1 MTEKI
6 KRFRSLLQYLWF
18 RSVPPRRIIDY
29 IGAIEAS
36 EQYGYI
42 RKNCE
47 DSYEQRCASIPALL
61 KDSGFDMI
69 FRNLIIAPFFYHRIY
84 DIFKHRKDPVMA
96 RRVDRTM
103 DFSLTDLM
111 GKVVRSWAAKFWRD
125 RKIRIQKFLRRVKWN
140 NNGVRVEKI
149 RACVREAD
157 FDCVVLSNKFL
168 KVLSPIHPQVF
179 QGLCRQGLKPLFIVI
194 SDRYH
199 LEKKDSGF
207 ILEIPFQAAVFPRF
221 SPADR
226 RLLKAALRWVSGWS
240 IPRLVRGKVKKQIAD
255 NFLEYTYCRDIALE
269 IFKAGKAQC
278 LLTFA
283 ENEIE
288 FRVFLQQAQS
298 HGVPAVFLHCIDGV
312 QPLTY
317 KKYFSDHVIV
327 PNRIQYQHFVTEGF
341 PPERV
346 HVVGSFNFFSL
357 QDAGITTDH
366 QGPRNILYF
375 TKGVRHI
382 DEAVLDELLQA
393 LDRAKIRFRL
403 VIKKHPKDINLF
415 TRFQCAS
422 VEVTSRTDYRPL
434 IEASDLV
441 VSQYSGV
448 IREIIPLR
456 KPLVLYTYSD
466 ILEYG
471 ERGFFSRASLPNY
484 LKYAQN
490 AEEFQRAVEDLLKL
504 RDPEPLPQKLAEN
517 LYGYL
522 DRDCTSRIAGF
533 IHSLVCGHQK
543 LPGLNA

>member
-1 MTEKI
+1 MKKTGYLHG
-6 KRFRSLLQYLWF
+6 RLRYLWF

-61 KDSGFDMI
+61 KDNGFDMI

-103 DFSLTDLM
+103 DFSLTALM
-111 GKVVRSWAAKFWRD
+111 GKIVRGWAAKFWRD
-125 RKIRIQKFLRRVKWN
+125 GRIRIQKFLRRVKWN

-149 RACVREAD
+149 GACVREAD

-168 KVLSPIHPQVF
+168 KALSPIHPQVF
-179 QGLCRQGLKPLFIVI
+179 QGLCRQGLKPLFIMI

-221 SPADR
+221 STDDR

-240 IPRLVRGKVKKQIAD
+240 IPWLVRGKVKKQIAD
-255 NFLEYTYCRDIALE
+255 NFLEYTYFRDIALE

-278 LLTFA
+278 LLTFE

-288 FRVFLQQAQS
+288 FRTFLHQAQR

-346 HVVGSFNFFSL
+346 HVAGSFNFSSL
-357 QDAGITTDH
+357 QDAGTATDH

-375 TKGVRHI
+375 TKGTRHI
-382 DEAVLDELLQA
+382 DEAVLDELLRI

-415 TRFQCAS
+415 TRFRNAT

-456 KPLVLYTYSD
+456 KSLVLYTYSD

-471 ERGFFSRASLPNY
+471 ERDYFQRAQLPNY
-484 LKYAQN
+484 LKYVQN
-490 AEEFQRAVEDLLKL
+490 KEEFHRAIEQLLSL
-504 RDPEPLPQKLAEN
+504 REPDPLPEELAQD
-517 LYGYL
+517 LYGY
-522 DRDCTSRIAGF
+522 RDNNCGNRIADV
-533 IHSLVCGHQK
+533 IHSFVNGRTE
-543 LPGLNA
+543 GI